1 MERVDGSVRQAQ
13 LGEGAGKL
21 PDQGGA
27 ATESSWK
34 RHLASWRLE
43 IKGEG
48 APDTPTSTQ
57 AGLGAW
63 AIPSSR
69 KM

>member
-1 MERVDGSVRQAQ
+1 MGRVTGSVRQAQ

-21 PDQGGA
+21 PDRGGA
-27 ATESSWK
+27 ATESSWEH
-34 RHLASWRLE
+34 HLARWRLA
-43 IKGEG
+43 INRGG

-57 AGLGAW
+57 VGLGAW